1 MEPGVY
7 ALKTTG
13 ERVYVMQTTDYVIG
27 SGDGNGRLVRR
38 AVMGEGG
45 IFHGIE
51 TFHKDELESL
61 EENFQREINEML
73 LKAKLQQEALKK
85 ARQADE
91 AAEGESVAAK
101 LQVN

>member
-13 ERVYVMQTTDYVIG
+13 ERVYVLRPAE
-27 SGDGNGRLVRR
+27 DGTGVEVRR
-38 AVMGEGG
+38 AVMGESG
-45 IFHGIE
+45 IIHGFE
-51 TFHKDELESL
+51 TFYVEELESL
-61 EENFQREINEML
+61 EDNFKREINEML
-73 LKAKLQQEALKK
+73 LKAKLQQDALKK

-91 AAEGESVAAK
+91 AAEGERSVAEK

>member
-13 ERVYVMQTTDYVIG
+13 ERVYLYGAVQVP
-27 SGDGNGRLVRR
+27 DGIR
-38 AVMGEGG
+38 AQVHRAKMGEQG
-45 IFHGIE
+45 IVHEVEVFDFE
-51 TFHKDELESL
+51 ELESL
-61 EENFQREINEML
+61 EDNFKREINEML
-73 LKAKLQQEALKK
+73 LKAKLQQDALKK

-91 AAEGESVAAK
+91 AAEGESVAVK